1 MISSVFLVGT
11 AWRAPVGSTIV
22 RHSTLVMS
30 ASQDLAAERYWL
42 DQDEIV
48 TLPPPDVAEAAEQV
62 GRLLELGHGLSPP
75 KRVVIKRDRMPNALT
90 ISLAFVFAA
99 PAALVSTIHLVL
111 APPLASVATSARARV
126 ATFLATLGVEL
137 GRPRALP
144 LALLLPPVCRPFCRG
159 RLCADHGRGSPGGV
173 WTHAA
178 LQPPCPRAS
187 RWRQAGVT

>member
-1 MISSVFLVGT
+1 MISSVFLVGA
-11 AWRAPVGSTIV
+11 AWHAPVGSTIV
-22 RHSTLVMS
+22 RRSTLVMS

-137 GRPRALP
+137 GRRAPFLLPFFYLPSVALSAAADCVQTTAAAAQAAFGRTRLSNRLALALP
-144 LALLLPPVCRPFCRG
+144 A
-159 RLCADHGRGSPGGV
+159 GGK
-173 WTHAA
+173 
-178 LQPPCPRAS
+178 QE
-187 RWRQAGVT
+187 